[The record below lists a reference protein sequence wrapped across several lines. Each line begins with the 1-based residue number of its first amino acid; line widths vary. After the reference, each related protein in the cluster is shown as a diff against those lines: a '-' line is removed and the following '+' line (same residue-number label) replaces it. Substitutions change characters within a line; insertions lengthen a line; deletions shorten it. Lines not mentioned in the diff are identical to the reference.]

1 MIFVQSWRIKED
13 VSILPL
19 TIPVNY
25 PPILTGTHWLEAVE
39 LISDHVLH
47 FSYIRLI
54 PSLLRSLKGHCKS
67 CRKRFIS
74 DMPRFNFVDLIIVF
88 FFSKRLFSSNF
99 FCKRRKST
107 NIWSN
112 RQIWP
117 WSTEWSRTKTN
128 RVLPTERTRQNKH
141 LLSATQEKTLP
152 MDITRW
158 STSKSDWLYSLQ
170 PKMEKLYTVSNKKK
184 DRELTVAQIMNSLLP
199 NSDLNWRK

>member
-13 VSILPL
+13 ISILPL

-88 FFSKRLFSSNF
+88 FSQKDFFSLIFSAKEGSQQTSGVTGKFGLGVQNEAGQRLIEFCQQNVLVKANTF
-99 FCKRRKST
+99 FQLHKRRLYPWTSPDGWHQ
-107 NIWSN
+107 N
-112 RQIWP
+112 QIDYILCSQRWRSP
-117 WSTEWSRTKTN
+117 IQSAKT
-128 RVLPTERTRQNKH
+128 RPG
-141 LLSATQEKTLP
+141 A
-152 MDITRW
+152 DYG
-158 STSKSDWLYSLQ
+158 SDHD
-170 PKMEKLYTVSNKKK
+170 P
-184 DRELTVAQIMNSLLP
+184 LLP